1 MKDNHICKEALETWG
16 GTAQMLVAVE
26 EMSELQKEILKNVN
40 RKKDNRAQI
49 IEETADVLIMLE
61 QLQLYYGIKQE
72 VENYMEG
79 KLQMI
84 AGRLTD
90 WKKPNRTKKPGNVP
104 GFWLLQFKKA
114 FVTPHKGQTQSSGS
128 SSNGTSPVIY
138 IPANGADPFFAFI
151 VFLFFSHLITFLFLL
166 LKCL

>member
-40 RKKDNRAQI
+40 RKKDNRTQI

-79 KLQMI
+79 KLQI
-84 AGRLTD
+84 NAGRLTD
-90 WKKPNRTKKPGNVP
+90 WKKA
-104 GFWLLQFKKA
+104 Q
-114 FVTPHKGQTQSSGS
+114 
-128 SSNGTSPVIY
+128 
-138 IPANGADPFFAFI
+138 
-151 VFLFFSHLITFLFLL
+151 
-166 LKCL
+166 

>member
-40 RKKDNRAQI
+40 RKKDNRTQI

-79 KLQMI
+79 KLQII
-84 AGRLTD
+84 AERLTD
-90 WKKPNRTKKPGNVP
+90 WKKA
-104 GFWLLQFKKA
+104 Q
-114 FVTPHKGQTQSSGS
+114 
-128 SSNGTSPVIY
+128 
-138 IPANGADPFFAFI
+138 
-151 VFLFFSHLITFLFLL
+151 
-166 LKCL
+166 

>member
-79 KLQMI
+79 KLQII

-90 WKKPNRTKKPGNVP
+90 WKKPNRTKKPGTSP
-104 GFWLLQFKKA
+104 GFWLLQFKKLLS
-114 FVTPHKGQTQSSGS
+114 TPHKGQTQSSGS
-128 SSNGTSPVIY
+128 SSNGTSPSYTYPQTVQTH
-138 IPANGADPFFAFI
+138 
-151 VFLFFSHLITFLFLL
+151 FLPSSFFFSSVI
-166 LKCL
+166 

>member
-1 MKDNHICKEALETWG
+1 MTESKPHKIYREALNKWG
-16 GTAQMLVAVE
+16 AEAQTLMVFE

-40 RKKDNRAQI
+40 RKKDNRTQI

-79 KLQMI
+79 KLQII

-90 WKKPNRTKKPGNVP
+90 WKKA
-104 GFWLLQFKKA
+104 Q
-114 FVTPHKGQTQSSGS
+114 
-128 SSNGTSPVIY
+128 
-138 IPANGADPFFAFI
+138 
-151 VFLFFSHLITFLFLL
+151 
-166 LKCL
+166 

>member
-40 RKKDNRAQI
+40 RKKDNRTQI

-79 KLQMI
+79 NLQII

-90 WKKPNRTKKPGNVP
+90 WKKA
-104 GFWLLQFKKA
+104 Q
-114 FVTPHKGQTQSSGS
+114 
-128 SSNGTSPVIY
+128 
-138 IPANGADPFFAFI
+138 
-151 VFLFFSHLITFLFLL
+151 
-166 LKCL
+166 

>member
-72 VENYMEG
+72 VENHMG
-79 KLQMI
+79 AKLQMI

-90 WKKPNRTKKPGNVP
+90 WKKA
-104 GFWLLQFKKA
+104 Q
-114 FVTPHKGQTQSSGS
+114 
-128 SSNGTSPVIY
+128 
-138 IPANGADPFFAFI
+138 
-151 VFLFFSHLITFLFLL
+151 
-166 LKCL
+166 